1 MLKLTILSRA
11 VKQLANISR
20 DDAQVIMRK
29 LEAYAI
35 DRDAALD
42 VKPLKGDKG
51 VFRLRH
57 GDWRAMFEIDVK
69 RQTLTVVDVMN
80 RRDAY
85 K

>member
-35 DRDAALD
+35 VRDAALD

>member
-11 VKQLANISR
+11 VKQLADISR
-20 DDAQVIMRK
+20 DDAQVIMGK
-29 LEAYAI
+29 LEAYAN

-42 VKPLKGDKG
+42 VKPLKGHKG

-69 RQTLTVVDVMN
+69 RQTLTVVDVLN
-80 RRDAY
+80 RRDAC